1 MLESASTNLFL
12 TEQRSTTCKEGNM
25 LKFFRV
31 IPALILLLVLAACSS
46 GSGTTTSTST
56 SCPASRANLKFYVI
70 THGQASDP
78 FWSVVKKGV
87 DQAAHDM
94 CVKAIYESPTGTTF
108 DVVAMA
114 RLIDTAVAAHPSGL
128 VVSIPDANALGPSI
142 KAAVAAGIPVI
153 SINSGSDVA
162 KSLGV
167 LVHIGQTE
175 EQAGI
180 GGGQK
185 MGAAG
190 VKHALCV
197 NQEVGNVALELRC
210 KGFKEGLA
218 QTGGTITEVG
228 VNLSN
233 PTQTQQTIQA
243 ALQHDPTIDGVLT
256 LGPTGATPAI
266 SALQALGKLGQIK
279 LATFDLSSQ
288 VLQAIKS
295 GQMLFAIDQQQ
306 YLQGYL
312 PIVLLTLYATNLNTI
327 ANDIL
332 QTGPGFVTSANVS
345 QVIQLTAQGTR

>member
-1 MLESASTNLFL
+1 MFILVVML
-12 TEQRSTTCKEGNM
+12 
-25 LKFFRV
+25 
-31 IPALILLLVLAACSS
+31 PLVLAACSG
-46 GSGTTTSTST
+46 GSSNTTQTTSSN
-56 SCPASRANLKFYVI
+56 SSRHLKFYVI

-94 CVKAIYESPTGTTF
+94 GVTAVYESPASTTF

-114 RLIDTAVAAHPSGL
+114 HLIDTAVATHPDGL
-128 VVSIPDANALGPSI
+128 VVSIPDPTGLGSSI

-167 LVHIGQTE
+167 LVHVGQTE

-180 GGGQK
+180 GGGQR

-197 NQEVGNVALELRC
+197 NQEVGNAALALRC

-218 QTGGTITEVG
+218 QTGGTVTEIG

-233 PTQTQQTIQA
+233 PTQTQQTIEA
-243 ALQHDPTIDGVLT
+243 ALQHDSTIDGILT
-256 LGPTGATPAI
+256 LGPTGASPALK
-266 SALQALGKLGQIK
+266 ALQDLNKTGQIK
-279 LATFDLSSQ
+279 LATFDLSSD
-288 VLQAIKS
+288 VLNAIKS
-295 GQMLFAIDQQQ
+295 GQVLFAIDQQQ

-312 PIVLLTLYATNLNTI
+312 PIVLLTLYKTNLNTI
-327 ANDIL
+327 ANDVL
-332 QTGPGFVTSANVS
+332 QTGPGFVTSDNVN
-345 QVIQLTAQGTR
+345 QVIKLTAQGTR

>member
-1 MLESASTNLFL
+1 MHKLFKL
-12 TEQRSTTCKEGNM
+12 VPLM
-25 LKFFRV
+25 
-31 IPALILLLVLAACSS
+31 ILLIILAACGGGSS
-46 GSGTTTSTST
+46 NTTQTQSTS
-56 SCPASRANLKFYVI
+56 SNPSRANLKFYVI

-87 DQAAHDM
+87 DQAAKDM
-94 CVKAIYESPTGTTF
+94 GVTAIYESPASTTF

-114 RLIDTAVAAHPSGL
+114 HLIDTAVAAHPAGL
-128 VVSIPDANALGPSI
+128 VVSIPDPTGLGPSI

-197 NQEVGNVALELRC
+197 NQEVGNAALELRC
-210 KGFKEGLA
+210 KGFGEGLA
-218 QTGGTITEVG
+218 QTGGTMKEIG

-243 ALQHDPTIDGVLT
+243 AVQHDPSIDGILT
-256 LGPTGATPAI
+256 LGPTGAAPAI
-266 SALQALGKLGQIK
+266 RALQE
-279 LATFDLSSQ
+279 
-288 VLQAIKS
+288 
-295 GQMLFAIDQQQ
+295 
-306 YLQGYL
+306 
-312 PIVLLTLYATNLNTI
+312 LTK
-327 ANDIL
+327 
-332 QTGPGFVTSANVS
+332 
-345 QVIQLTAQGTR
+345 

>member
-1 MLESASTNLFL
+1 MHRLFKKLVILVVML
-12 TEQRSTTCKEGNM
+12 
-25 LKFFRV
+25 
-31 IPALILLLVLAACSS
+31 PLLLAACGGGASTSSNNQSS
-46 GSGTTTSTST
+46 GNS
-56 SCPASRANLKFYVI
+56 AHANIKFYVI

-87 DQAAHDM
+87 EQAAHDM
-94 CVKAIYESPTGTTF
+94 GVTAIYEGPASGTF

-114 RLIDTAVAAHPSGL
+114 HLIDTAVAAHPDGL
-128 VVSIPDANALGPSI
+128 VVSIPDPSALGPSI

-197 NQEVGNVALELRC
+197 NQEVGNAALALRC

-218 QTGGTITEVG
+218 QTGGTMTEIGVTIT
-228 VNLSN
+228 N
-233 PTQTQQTIQA
+233 PTQTQQSIAAAIQR
-243 ALQHDPTIDGVLT
+243 DPSIDGILT

-266 SALQALGKLGQIK
+266 KALQSLNKLGQIK
-279 LATFDLSSQ
+279 LATFDLSSD
-288 VLQAIKS
+288 VLNAIKN

-312 PIVLLTLYATNLNTI
+312 PIVLLTLYKTNLNTI
-327 ANDIL
+327 ANDVL
-332 QTGPGFVTSANVS
+332 LTGPGFVTSANVN

>member
-1 MLESASTNLFL
+1 MHKLFKL
-12 TEQRSTTCKEGNM
+12 VPLM
-25 LKFFRV
+25 
-31 IPALILLLVLAACSS
+31 ILLIILAACGGGSS
-46 GSGTTTSTST
+46 NSTQTQSTS
-56 SCPASRANLKFYVI
+56 SNPSRSNLKFYVI

-87 DQAAHDM
+87 DQAGKDM
-94 CVKAIYESPTGTTF
+94 GVQVVYEAPASATF

-114 RLIDTAVAAHPSGL
+114 HLIDSAVAAHPAGL
-128 VVSIPDANALGPSI
+128 VVSIPDPNGLGPSI

-162 KSLGV
+162 RSLGV

-185 MGAAG
+185 MGTAG

-197 NQEVGNVALELRC
+197 NQEVGNAALTLRC
-210 KGFKEGLA
+210 KGFEEGLS
-218 QTGGTITEVG
+218 QTDGGTVKVIG

-233 PTQTQQTIQA
+233 PTQTQQTIEA
-243 ALQHDPTIDGVLT
+243 ALQHDPSIDGIMT
-256 LGPTGATPAI
+256 LGPTGATPALK
-266 SALQALGKLGQIK
+266 ALQDLNKTGQIK
-279 LATFDLSSQ
+279 LATFDLSSD
-288 VLQAIKS
+288 VLQAIKN

-312 PIVLLTLYATNLNTI
+312 PIVLLTLYKTNLNTI
-327 ANDIL
+327 ANDVL
-332 QTGPGFVTSANVS
+332 QTGPGFVTSANVT

>member
-1 MLESASTNLFL
+1 MQRLFKKLIILFVML
-12 TEQRSTTCKEGNM
+12 
-25 LKFFRV
+25 
-31 IPALILLLVLAACSS
+31 PLVLVACANNSS
-46 GSGTTTSTST
+46 TSNQTTSNGGNS
-56 SCPASRANLKFYVI
+56 SRSNIKFYVI
-70 THGQASDP
+70 THGQATDP

-87 DQAAHDM
+87 DQAGKDM
-94 CVKAIYESPTGTTF
+94 GVQVVYEAPASATF

-114 RLIDTAVAAHPSGL
+114 HLIDSAVAAHPAGL
-128 VVSIPDANALGPSI
+128 VVSIPDPNGLGPSI

-162 KSLGV
+162 RSLGV

-185 MGAAG
+185 MGTAG

-197 NQEVGNVALELRC
+197 NQEVGNAALTLRC
-210 KGFKEGLA
+210 KGFEEGLS
-218 QTGGTITEVG
+218 QTDGGTVKVIG

-233 PTQTQQTIQA
+233 PTQTQQTIEA
-243 ALQHDPTIDGVLT
+243 ALQHDPSIDGIMT
-256 LGPTGATPAI
+256 LGPTGATPALK
-266 SALQALGKLGQIK
+266 ALQDLNKTGQIK
-279 LATFDLSSQ
+279 LATFDLSSD
-288 VLQAIKS
+288 VLQAIKN

-312 PIVLLTLYATNLNTI
+312 PIVLLTLYKTNLNTI
-327 ANDIL
+327 ANDVL
-332 QTGPGFVTSANVS
+332 QTGPGFVTPANVT

>member
-1 MLESASTNLFL
+1 MPRLFKKLVILVVMLPF
-12 TEQRSTTCKEGNM
+12 
-25 LKFFRV
+25 
-31 IPALILLLVLAACSS
+31 VLAACGGAAS
-46 GSGTTTSTST
+46 TTQSTS
-56 SCPASRANLKFYVI
+56 SSSSNPSRSNLKFYVI

-87 DQAAHDM
+87 DQAAKDM
-94 CVKAIYESPTGTTF
+94 GVTAIYEAPASTTF
-108 DVVAMA
+108 DVVAMSH
-114 RLIDTAVAAHPSGL
+114 LIDTAVAAHPAGL
-128 VVSIPDANALGPSI
+128 VVSIPDPTGLGPSI

-167 LVHIGQTE
+167 LVHVGQTE

-197 NQEVGNVALELRC
+197 NQEVGNAALALRC

-218 QTGGTITEVG
+218 LTGGTVTVIG
-228 VNLSN
+228 VNLSS
-233 PTQTQQTIQA
+233 PTQTQQTIEA
-243 ALQHDPTIDGVLT
+243 ALQHDPTIDGILT
-256 LGPTGATPAI
+256 LGPTGATPALK
-266 SALQALGKLGQIK
+266 ALQDLNKTGQIK
-279 LATFDLSSQ
+279 MATFDLSSD
-288 VLQAIKS
+288 VLNAIKG

-312 PIVLLTLYATNLNTI
+312 PIVLLTLYRTNLNTI

-332 QTGPGFVTSANVS
+332 QTGPGFVTADNVS

>member
-1 MLESASTNLFL
+1 M
-12 TEQRSTTCKEGNM
+12 QRIFK
-25 LKFFRV
+25 
-31 IPALILLLVLAACSS
+31 LIAPVVMLLLVLAACGGGTSNNTNTSPSS
-46 GSGTTTSTST
+46 SSN
-56 SCPASRANLKFYVI
+56 PARANLKFYVI
-70 THGQASDP
+70 THGQATDP

-94 CVKAIYESPTGTTF
+94 GVQAIYEGPASGTF
-108 DVVAMA
+108 DVAAMA
-114 RLIDTAVAAHPSGL
+114 KLIDTAVAAHPDGL
-128 VVSIPDANALGPSI
+128 VVSIPDPNALGPSI

-197 NQEVGNVALELRC
+197 NQEVGNAALTLRC
-210 KGFKEGLA
+210 KGFMEGLA
-218 QTGGTITEVG
+218 QTGGTVKVIG

-233 PTQTQQTIQA
+233 PTQTQQTIEA
-243 ALQHDPTIDGVLT
+243 ALQHDPSIDGILT

-266 SALQALGKLGQIK
+266 KALQDLNKLGQIK
-279 LATFDLSSQ
+279 LATFDLSSD
-288 VLQAIKS
+288 VLNAIKA

-306 YLQGYL
+306 YEQGYL
-312 PIVLLTLYATNLNTI
+312 PIVFLTLYKTNLNTI
-327 ANDIL
+327 ANDII
-332 QTGPGFVTSANVS
+332 QTGPGFVTQQNVA

>member
-1 MLESASTNLFL
+1 MLRLF
-12 TEQRSTTCKEGNM
+12 K
-25 LKFFRV
+25 K
-31 IPALILLLVLAACSS
+31 LIVLIVLLPLVLAAC
-46 GSGTTTSTST
+46 GGGNNTTTSSNTS

-94 CVKAIYESPTGTTF
+94 CVTALYESPTGTTF
-108 DVVAMA
+108 DVVAMSH
-114 RLIDTAVAAHPSGL
+114 LIDTAVAAHPNGL
-128 VVSIPDANALGPSI
+128 VVSIPDPKALGPSI

-180 GGGQK
+180 GGGER
-185 MGAAG
+185 MGASG

-197 NQEVGNVALELRC
+197 NQEVGNAALELRC

-218 QTGGTITEVG
+218 MTGGTITEIG

-243 ALQHDPTIDGVLT
+243 ALQHDSSIDGILT

-266 SALQALGKLGQIK
+266 RALQALNKLGQIK
-279 LATFDLSSQ
+279 LATFDLSSD
-288 VLQAIKS
+288 VLNAIKN

-312 PIVLLTLYATNLNTI
+312 PIVLLTLYKTNLNTI

-332 QTGPGFVTSANVS
+332 QTGPGFVTPDNVN
-345 QVIQLTAQGTR
+345 QVIKLTAQGTR

>member
-1 MLESASTNLFL
+1 MRKLVTLLPILMVLFIST
-12 TEQRSTTCKEGNM
+12 
-25 LKFFRV
+25 
-31 IPALILLLVLAACSS
+31 ACSTATS
-46 GSGTTTSTST
+46 TTTSTT
-56 SCPASRANLKFYVI
+56 SGCPASRAKLKFYVI

-94 CVKAIYESPTGTTF
+94 CVTALYQSPASSTF

-114 RLIDTAVAAHPSGL
+114 HLIDTAVAAHPDGL
-128 VVSIPDANALGPSI
+128 VVSIPDPTGLGPSI

-180 GGGQK
+180 GGGER
-185 MGAAG
+185 MGSAG
-190 VKHALCV
+190 VKHVLCV

-210 KGFKEGLA
+210 KGLKEGLA
-218 QTGGTITEVG
+218 QTGGTTQEIG

-233 PTQTQQTIQA
+233 PTQTQQTIEA
-243 ALQHDPTIDGVLT
+243 AVQHDPTIDGIMT
-256 LGPTGATPAI
+256 LGPTGASPAI
-266 SALQALGKLGQIK
+266 KALQDLNKLGQIK
-279 LATFDLSSQ
+279 LATFDLSSD
-288 VLQAIKS
+288 VLNAIKS

-306 YLQGYL
+306 YEQGYL
-312 PIVLLTLYATNLNTI
+312 PIVLLTLYKTNLNTI
-327 ANDIL
+327 ANDVL
-332 QTGPGFVTSANVS
+332 LTGPGFVSKENVD

>member
-1 MLESASTNLFL
+1 MHRLFKKLVILVVML
-12 TEQRSTTCKEGNM
+12 
-25 LKFFRV
+25 
-31 IPALILLLVLAACSS
+31 PLLLAACGGGASTSSNNQSS
-46 GSGTTTSTST
+46 GNS
-56 SCPASRANLKFYVI
+56 ARANIKFYVI

-87 DQAAHDM
+87 EQAAHDM
-94 CVKAIYESPTGTTF
+94 GVTAIYEGPASGTF

-114 RLIDTAVAAHPSGL
+114 HLIDTAVAAHPDGL
-128 VVSIPDANALGPSI
+128 VVSIPDPSALGPSI

-180 GGGQK
+180 GGGER

-197 NQEVGNVALELRC
+197 NQEVGNAALTLRC
-210 KGFKEGLA
+210 QGFAKGLA
-218 QTGGTITEVG
+218 ETGGTVKVIG

-233 PTQTQQTIQA
+233 PTQTQQAVEA
-243 ALQHDPTIDGVLT
+243 ALQHDPTIDGILT
-256 LGPTGATPAI
+256 LGPTGATPTI
-266 SALQALGKLGQIK
+266 KALQDLNKLGQIK
-279 LATFDLSSQ
+279 LATFDLSSD
-288 VLQAIKS
+288 VLNAIKA

-312 PIVLLTLYATNLNTI
+312 PIVLLTLYKTNLNTI
-327 ANDIL
+327 ANSIL
-332 QTGPGFVTSANVS
+332 QTGPGFVTSDNVA

>member
-1 MLESASTNLFL
+1 MHKLFRL
-12 TEQRSTTCKEGNM
+12 
-25 LKFFRV
+25 L
-31 IPALILLLVLAACSS
+31 PAILLLFVLAACGGGASNS
-46 GSGTTTSTST
+46 TQPATTTN
-56 SCPASRANLKFYVI
+56 PSRANIKIYVI

-94 CVKAIYESPTGTTF
+94 GVQAIYEAPPTF
-108 DVVAMA
+108 DMVAMSH
-114 RLIDTAVAAHPSGL
+114 LIDSAVAAHPDGL
-128 VVSIPDANALGPSI
+128 VVSIPDPNALGPSI

-162 KSLGV
+162 QSLGV

-185 MGAAG
+185 MGAAS

-197 NQEVGNVALELRC
+197 NQEVGNAALELRC

-218 QTGGTITEVG
+218 PTGGTITEIG

-233 PTQTQQTIQA
+233 PTQTQQTIEA
-243 ALQHDPTIDGVLT
+243 ALQHDPSIDGIMT
-256 LGPTGATPAI
+256 LGPTGASPAI
-266 SALQALGKLGQIK
+266 KALQDLNKLGQIK
-279 LATFDLSSQ
+279 LATFDLSSD
-288 VLQAIKS
+288 VLNGIKN
-295 GQMLFAIDQQQ
+295 GQILFAIDQQQ

-312 PIVLLTLYATNLNTI
+312 PIVLLTLYKTNLNTV
-327 ANDIL
+327 ANSVIL
-332 QTGPGFVTSANVS
+332 TGPGFVTSSNVT
-345 QVIQLTAQGTR
+345 QVIALTAQGTR

>member
-1 MLESASTNLFL
+1 MPRLFKKLFILVVMLPF
-12 TEQRSTTCKEGNM
+12 
-25 LKFFRV
+25 
-31 IPALILLLVLAACSS
+31 VLAAC
-46 GSGTTTSTST
+46 GGTTSTTQSTSTST
-56 SCPASRANLKFYVI
+56 SNPARSNLKFYVI

-87 DQAAHDM
+87 DQAAKDM
-94 CVKAIYESPTGTTF
+94 GVTAIYEAPASTTF
-108 DVVAMA
+108 DVVAMSH
-114 RLIDTAVAAHPSGL
+114 LIDTAVAAHPAGL
-128 VVSIPDANALGPSI
+128 VVSVPDPTGLGPSI

-153 SINSGSDVA
+153 SINSGSDAA

-185 MGAAG
+185 MGTAG

-197 NQEVGNVALELRC
+197 NQEVGNAALALRC

-218 QTGGTITEVG
+218 QTGGTVTEIG
-228 VNLSN
+228 VNLSS
-233 PTQTQQTIQA
+233 PTQTQQTIEA
-243 ALQHDPTIDGVLT
+243 ALQHNPTIDGILT

-266 SALQALGKLGQIK
+266 KALQDLNKTGQIK
-279 LATFDLSSQ
+279 LATFDLSSD
-288 VLQAIKS
+288 VLNAIKG
-295 GQMLFAIDQQQ
+295 GQMMFAIDQQQ

-312 PIVLLTLYATNLNTI
+312 PIVLLTLYKTNLNTI

-332 QTGPGFVTSANVS
+332 QTGPGFVTSDNVS
-345 QVIQLTAQGTR
+345 QVIKLTAQGTR

>member
-1 MLESASTNLFL
+1 MPRLFKKLIILVVMLPF
-12 TEQRSTTCKEGNM
+12 
-25 LKFFRV
+25 
-31 IPALILLLVLAACSS
+31 VLAAC
-46 GSGTTTSTST
+46 GGTTSTTQTNSN
-56 SCPASRANLKFYVI
+56 SSSNPARSNLKFYVI

-87 DQAAHDM
+87 DQAAKDM
-94 CVKAIYESPTGTTF
+94 GVTAIYESPASTTF
-108 DVVAMA
+108 DVVAMSH
-114 RLIDTAVAAHPSGL
+114 LIDTAVAAHPAGL
-128 VVSIPDANALGPSI
+128 VVSIPDPTGLGPSI

-190 VKHALCV
+190 VKHALCI
-197 NQEVGNVALELRC
+197 NQEVGNAALALRC

-218 QTGGTITEVG
+218 QTGGTVTEIG
-228 VNLSN
+228 VNLSS
-233 PTQTQQTIQA
+233 PTQTQQTIEA
-243 ALQHDPTIDGVLT
+243 ALQHDPTIDGILS
-256 LGPTGATPAI
+256 LGPTGATPALK
-266 SALQALGKLGQIK
+266 ALQDLNKTGQIK
-279 LATFDLSSQ
+279 LATFDLSSD
-288 VLQAIKS
+288 VLNAIKG

-312 PIVLLTLYATNLNTI
+312 PIVLLTLYKTNLNTI

-332 QTGPGFVTSANVS
+332 QTGPGFVTPDNVT